1 MYKKGDKVIIL
12 DYSGKPLDPAVVAE
26 IEEVYGDDRVRL
38 LLPDH
43 ACCMEF
49 VDRFEKIDNEKYEE
63 ILHSVRKREKAL
75 AVDLQLDIR
84 KFASKHP
91 RRRKDEIFN
100 VFNQDKH
107 YVSVLNAYAGRCQM
121 YGEENISERFLYE
134 YKDALTGIIR
144 TRTFFHDL
152 DESIPV
158 PNFN

>member
-63 ILHSVRKREKAL
+63 ILHSEEKGRKP
-75 AVDLQLDIR
+75 LQL
-84 KFASKHP
+84 
-91 RRRKDEIFN
+91 IFSWISGSSLPN
-100 VFNQDKH
+100 IQEEGKMR
-107 YVSVLNAYAGRCQM
+107 SSM
-121 YGEENISERFLYE
+121 YL
-134 YKDALTGIIR
+134 IR
-144 TRTFFHDL
+144 TSTMCQ
-152 DESIPV
+152 S
-158 PNFN
+158 